1 MTLRLGISAVPTSP
15 AAIDYV
21 VEADRLGVDSVWV
34 PEFWGYDAL
43 TPLGALAVRTEHIR
57 LCTGIVQLG
66 SRTPT
71 MLAMSA
77 LSLQALSANNA
88 HPAGRF
94 VLGIGTSGPQVIEGW
109 HGVPFARP
117 IQRTRETIDI
127 VRAAMAGEKVSYDG
141 EIFQLPLPGGEGRAL
156 RSAAPPASVP
166 IHIASLGPAN
176 LRLTGELAD
185 GWIGNSFFC
194 PTANVF
200 LDDITAGANAA
211 GRTLADIEINVG
223 VGCEFTGDSDAEVEA
238 AGRRHAAGFAFTF
251 GAMGSK
257 DANFY
262 NNAFG
267 KQGYGDDVAA
277 VQELWLAGDREGAG
291 ERVPIEIGL
300 GQNLIGPP
308 DEILR
313 RLREYS
319 NAGVDVLRVGA
330 MGNTLDEQ
338 VANLGQLMDLINTV
352 NTVNAA

>member
-43 TPLGALAVRTEHIR
+43 TPLGALAMRTEHIR

-66 SRTPT
+66 SRTPA

-77 LSLQALSANNA
+77 LSLQALSANGA
-88 HPAGRF
+88 HPDGRF
-94 VLGIGTSGPQVIEGW
+94 VLGIGTSGPQVVEGW
-109 HGVPFARP
+109 HGVPFGRP
-117 IQRTRETIDI
+117 VQRTRETIDI
-127 VRAAMAGEKVSYDG
+127 VRVAMAGGKVHYDG

-176 LRLTGELAD
+176 LQLTGELAD

-194 PTANVF
+194 STADVF
-200 LDDITAGANAA
+200 LDEIATGANAA
-211 GRTLADIEINVG
+211 GRTLADVEINVG
-223 VGCEFTGDSDAEVEA
+223 VGCEFTGESDAEVEA

-257 DANFY
+257 NANFY

-267 KQGYGDDVAA
+267 KQGFADDVAA
-277 VQELWLAGDREGAG
+277 VQELWLAGDREAAAA
-291 ERVPIEIGL
+291 RVPIEIGL

-338 VANLGQLMDLINTV
+338 VANLGQLMDLV